1 MDKFQKGKPDFTRYQ
16 KGAVHIRS
24 MLSIRTSNT
33 EIVHI
38 IISWLA
44 ISYAFA
50 ILLLWSRSGIKPTG
64 EELFNGIF
72 NPLVISLFTVGI
84 SFIVH
89 EMSHK
94 IVAQRFGSWAEF
106 RMSPFMLFLMLF
118 LVYEYGILFAAPGAV
133 MIYGGNVGRRE
144 NGRISLAGPLSNL
157 LLGMAFFLLLSEQ
170 GILYE
175 IGKYG
180 VIINITLALFNMI
193 PFGIFDGRKVWDWNK
208 LVYIGMVIAALVL
221 LYFFYVD
228 LALMGPLN
236 RTPF

>member
-1 MDKFQKGKPDFTRYQ
+1 MDMDKVQKGQDFSIYR

-24 MLSIRTSNT
+24 MRSIHTSNT
-33 EIVHI
+33 EIIHI

-50 ILLLWSRSGIKPTG
+50 ILLLWSRSGTRPSS

-84 SFIVH
+84 SFIIH

-94 IVAQRFGSWAEF
+94 IVAQRYGSWAEF
-106 RMSPFMLFLMLF
+106 RMSPIMLLLMLV
-118 LVYEYGILFAAPGAV
+118 LVYQFGILFAAPGAV

-157 LLGMAFFLLLSEQ
+157 ILGMAFFLLLSEQ

-175 IGKYG
+175 IGRYG
-180 VIINITLALFNMI
+180 VIINIVLALFNMI

-208 LVYIGMVIAALVL
+208 PVYILVVTATLLL
-221 LYFFYVD
+221 LYFFVAPQLIAPID
-228 LALMGPLN
+228 KM
-236 RTPF
+236 PF

>member
-1 MDKFQKGKPDFTRYQ
+1 MDKVQKGQDFSIYR

-24 MLSIRTSNT
+24 MRSIHTSNT
-33 EIVHI
+33 EIIHI

-50 ILLLWSRSGIKPTG
+50 ILLLWSRSGTRPSSD
-64 EELFNGIF
+64 ELFNGIF

-84 SFIVH
+84 SFIIH

-106 RMSPFMLFLMLF
+106 RMSPIMLLLMLV
-118 LVYEYGILFAAPGAV
+118 LVYQLGILFAAPGAV

-157 LLGMAFFLLLSEQ
+157 ILGMAFFLP
-170 GILYE
+170 
-175 IGKYG
+175 
-180 VIINITLALFNMI
+180 VI
-193 PFGIFDGRKVWDWNK
+193 
-208 LVYIGMVIAALVL
+208 
-221 LYFFYVD
+221 
-228 LALMGPLN
+228 
-236 RTPF
+236 

>member
-1 MDKFQKGKPDFTRYQ
+1 MDKVQKGKPDFYKYR
-16 KGAVHIRS
+16 KGAVNIRS
-24 MLSIRTSNT
+24 MRSIRTSNT
-33 EIVHI
+33 EIIHI

-50 ILLLWSRSGIKPTG
+50 ILLLWFQSGTRPSG

-84 SFIVH
+84 SFIIH

-106 RMSPFMLFLMLF
+106 RMNPIMLLLMLI
-118 LVYEYGILFAAPGAV
+118 LVYQFGILFAAPGAV

-157 LLGMAFFLLLSEQ
+157 FLGMAFFLLLSEQ

-175 IGKYG
+175 IGRYG
-180 VIINITLALFNMI
+180 VIVNISLALFNMI
-193 PFGIFDGRKVWDWNK
+193 PFGIFDGRKVWEWNK
-208 LVYIGMVIAALVL
+208 LVYLLVVIAALL
-221 LYFFYVD
+221 LLFLYVAPQLTAPID
-228 LALMGPLN
+228 RM
-236 RTPF
+236 PF